1 MPATLQ
7 RSRPT
12 GGKVMQ
18 MWSHK
23 MKLPKLFLPAI
34 VLLVGTAAAQTNV
47 AKVKPT
53 PSSSAVVAGGDVQT
67 VQSSPAYAELLLHQT
82 ELQSTIDGLLVDYTE
97 EFPKIKEIR
106 VELGFLR
113 TEMLRLLAVKP
124 AGAGR
129 LTLALGRLMLKKVE
143 LERQLDVLRSQYK
156 DEHPEVRKTRR
167 QIETYESAI
176 KEILG

>member
-1 MPATLQ
+1 
-7 RSRPT
+7 
-12 GGKVMQ
+12 MQ

-53 PSSSAVVAGGDVQT
+53 PSSSSSAAADLQPIR
-67 VQSSPAYAELLLHQT
+67 SSPAYAELLLHQA
-82 ELQSTIDGLLVDYTE
+82 ELQSTLDGLLVDYTE
-97 EFPKIKEIR
+97 GYPKIKEIR
-106 VELGFLR
+106 IELGFLK
-113 TEMLRLLAVKP
+113 TEMDRLLAVKP
-124 AGAGR
+124 ADAGK
-129 LTLALGRLMLKKVE
+129 LTLALGRLMLRKVE
-143 LERQLDVLRSQYK
+143 LERQLDILHSQYK
-156 DEHPEVRKTRR
+156 DEHPEVRKTKR